1 MATNDSSRYSWTG
14 IDPAEWMR
22 TWQAVWRGGPDSL
35 VQPILPGWTLNV
47 NSNNSTAPQTEVD
60 VVAKHSYGRQIGRMS
75 DALELLIEE
84 RHGQTPKDKR
94 FSDFLAMKHEIDDVK
109 QEAAAARIERLVKD
123 LALLKAQDED
133 QYVRL
138 RDALREA
145 LR

>member
-1 MATNDSSRYSWTG
+1 
-14 IDPAEWMR
+14 MR
-22 TWQAVWRGGPDSL
+22 TWQAVWRGGPDNL
-35 VQPILPGWTLNV
+35 VQPILPGWTFNIN
-47 NSNNSTAPQTEVD
+47 NSNSTAPQTEVD

-84 RHGQTPKDKR
+84 RHGKTPKDKR
-94 FSDFLAMKHEIDDVK
+94 FSDFLTMKHEVDNVK
-109 QEAAAARIERLVKD
+109 QDAAVTRIEQIARD
-123 LALLKAQDED
+123 LALLKAQDEK